1 MLTAYIDAA
10 MHHAHY
16 EILEDGLYYGEIE
29 NLRGVFASAETL
41 EACRELLKDVL
52 EGWII
57 LGLRMGHA
65 LPAL

>member
-29 NLRGVFASAETL
+29 ALRGVFASADTL
-41 EACRELLKDVL
+41 EACRALLKDVL
-52 EGWII
+52 AGWII
-57 LGLRMGHA
+57 LGLRMGHTI
-65 LPAL
+65 PAL